1 MGILKIYNREVCCF
15 VIKNLTKGSILFLVI
30 FFIFSGVLYA
40 AESEEMN
47 LGQAINLA
55 LKNNLNLKI
64 ANLDLENAQ
73 IDYEKTKA
81 NNLLTESR
89 YIELQGDL
97 GLLQAKDNY
106 IQTRNQVIIDVVQKY
121 LQLNQTEKNITAK
134 NKEVEL
140 EKRLLEEVK
149 IQVNSGYKGSL
160 DLLQQENK
168 HNNTIFNLEKANDD
182 YHQSFR
188 EFKLELGL
196 NNQGEEEFNLVEVDY
211 LKVWEM
217 GEEEVMQKAIENSF
231 TLELRRRQIEL
242 AKVDLE
248 RAEVAASPELDLRK
262 LRNNI
267 ELANLNFNK
276 IQKELNNSIRKQ
288 YYAYKQTVN
297 SLDLSRQNLNQAQ
310 ESNGIIIEQVKAG
323 LKTKNDLLSAEISL
337 LQAEYNLNSA
347 ILNYYTAKLT
357 LQKLIG
363 QKIEEG
369 DVE

>member
-1 MGILKIYNREVCCF
+1 M
-15 VIKNLTKGSILFLVI
+15 IKNIAKGIILFLII

-40 AESEEMN
+40 AEPEEIN
-47 LGQAINLA
+47 LSQAINLA
-55 LKNNLNLKI
+55 LENNLNLKI

-97 GLLQAKDNY
+97 GLLQAKENY
-106 IQTRNQVIIDVVQKY
+106 NQTRNEVIIDVAQKY
-121 LQLNQTEKNITAK
+121 LQLNQANKNIAAK
-134 NKEVEL
+134 SKEAEL
-140 EKRLLEEVK
+140 EKNLLEEVK
-149 IQVNSGYKGSL
+149 AQVKAGYKGNL
-160 DLLQQENK
+160 DLLGQESNY
-168 HNNTIFNLEKANDD
+168 NNAVFNLEKANDD

-196 NNQGEEEFNLVEVDY
+196 NDQEEEEFNLVEVDY
-211 LKVWEM
+211 PQVWQID
-217 GEEEVMQKAIENSF
+217 EEEALKKANENSF
-231 TLELRRRQIEL
+231 ILELRKRQIEL
-242 AKVDLE
+242 DKIDLE

-262 LRNNI
+262 LKNNI
-267 ELANLNFNK
+267 ELSNLNFNK
-276 IQKELNNSIRKQ
+276 TQKELSNSKKQ
-288 YYAYKQTVN
+288 FYTYKQFIN
-297 SLDLSRQNLNQAQ
+297 SLDLGQQNLNQAQ
-310 ESNGIIIEQVKAG
+310 ENNSILIEQVKAG

-337 LQAEYNLNSA
+337 LQAEYSLNST

-369 DVE
+369 EIE

>member
-1 MGILKIYNREVCCF
+1 MIKKIA
-15 VIKNLTKGSILFLVI
+15 KGTILFLVI
-30 FFIFSGVLYA
+30 FYIFSGGLFA
-40 AESEEMN
+40 AETKEMN
-47 LGQAINLA
+47 LSQAINLA
-55 LKNNLNLKI
+55 LENNLNLKI

-106 IQTRNQVIIDVVQKY
+106 NQTRNEVIIDVVQKY
-121 LQLNQTEKNITAK
+121 LQLNQAKKNITAK
-134 NKEVEL
+134 SKEAEL
-140 EKRLLEEVK
+140 ERNLLEEVK
-149 IQVNSGYKGSL
+149 AQVEAGHKGSL
-160 DLLQQENK
+160 DLLRQENEYY
-168 HNNTIFNLEKANDD
+168 NAVFDLEKANDD
-182 YHQSFR
+182 YQQSFR

-196 NNQGEEEFNLVEVDY
+196 NNQEEEEFNLVEVNY
-211 LKVWEM
+211 PEIWKI
-217 GEEEVMQKAIENSF
+217 GEEEALKMAIENSF
-231 TLELRRRQIEL
+231 ILELRKRQIEL

-276 IQKELNNSIRKQ
+276 TQKELDNSIRKQ
-288 YYAYKQTVN
+288 FYTYKQTIN

-310 ESNGIIIEQVKAG
+310 ENNSIIIDQVRAG

-337 LQAEYNLNSA
+337 LQAEYNLNST
-347 ILNYYTAKLT
+347 ILNYYMNKLT
-357 LQKLIG
+357 MQKLIG

-369 DVE
+369 EIE

>member
-1 MGILKIYNREVCCF
+1 M
-15 VIKNLTKGSILFLVI
+15 IKNILNRTILFFVI
-30 FFIFSGVLYA
+30 FFIFSGTLMG
-40 AESEEMN
+40 AELKELN
-47 LGQAINLA
+47 LSQAINLA
-55 LKNNLNLKI
+55 LENNLNLKI

-81 NNLLTESR
+81 NNLLTKSR

-106 IQTRNQVIIDVVQKY
+106 TQTRNQVIIDVVQKY
-121 LQLNQTEKNITAK
+121 LQLNQAKKNIIAK

-140 EKRLLEEVK
+140 EKNLLEEVK
-149 IQVNSGYKGSL
+149 AQVKAGHKGSL
-160 DLLQQENK
+160 DLLRQENK
-168 HNNTIFNLEKANDD
+168 YYNAIFNLEKANDD

-196 NNQGEEEFNLVEVDY
+196 NNQEEEEFNLGEVDY
-211 LKVWEM
+211 PKIWEIS
-217 GEEEVMQKAIENSF
+217 EEEVLKKAIENSF
-231 TLELRRRQIEL
+231 VLELRKRQIEL

-276 IQKELNNSIRKQ
+276 TQKELNNSIRKQ
-288 YYAYKQTVN
+288 FYTYKQAIN
-297 SLDLSRQNLNQAQ
+297 NLDLSQQNLNQAQ
-310 ESNGIIIEQVKAG
+310 ENNTIVVDQVKAG

-337 LQAEYNLNSA
+337 LQAEHNLKSV
-347 ILNYYTAKLT
+347 ILNYYMAKLT
-357 LQKLIG
+357 MQKLIG

-369 DVE
+369 EIK

>member
-1 MGILKIYNREVCCF
+1 M
-15 VIKNLTKGSILFLVI
+15 IKNITKGIILFLI
-30 FFIFSGVLYA
+30 LFFIASGGLF
-40 AESEEMN
+40 AEETKEMN
-47 LGQAINLA
+47 LSQAINLA
-55 LKNNLNLKI
+55 LENNLNLKI

-73 IDYEKTKA
+73 IDYQKTKA

-97 GLLQAKDNY
+97 GLLQAEDNY
-106 IQTRNQVIIDVVQKY
+106 TQTRNEVIIDVVQKY
-121 LQLNQTEKNITAK
+121 LQLNQAKKNITAK
-134 NKEVEL
+134 SKEAEL
-140 EKRLLEEVK
+140 EKNLLEEVK
-149 IQVNSGYKGSL
+149 AQVKAGHKGNL
-160 DLLQQENK
+160 DLLRQENRY
-168 HNNTIFNLEKANDD
+168 HNAVFDLEKASDD

-196 NNQGEEEFNLVEVDY
+196 NNQEGEGFNLVEVDY
-211 LKVWEM
+211 PIVWQID
-217 GEEEVMQKAIENSF
+217 EEEALKKAIENSF
-231 TLELRRRQIEL
+231 ILELRERQIEL

-248 RAEVAASPELDLRK
+248 RAEVAASPELDLQK
-262 LRNNI
+262 IRNNI

-276 IQKELNNSIRKQ
+276 TQKELANSIRKQ
-288 YYAYKQTVN
+288 FYAYKQSIN

-310 ESNGIIIEQVKAG
+310 ENNSIIIDQVKAG

-357 LQKLIG
+357 MQKLIG

-369 DVE
+369 EIE

>member
-1 MGILKIYNREVCCF
+1 M
-15 VIKNLTKGSILFLVI
+15 IKNLVKGTTLFLVI
-30 FFIFSGVLYA
+30 FFIVSGGLFA
-40 AESEEMN
+40 AETEPKEMN
-47 LGQAINLA
+47 LSQAINLA

-89 YIELQGDL
+89 YVQLQGDL
-97 GLLQAKDNY
+97 GLLQAKDNNT
-106 IQTRNQVIIDVVQKY
+106 QTRNQVIIDVVQKY
-121 LQLNQTEKNITAK
+121 LQLNQAKKNISSK

-149 IQVNSGYKGSL
+149 IQVNSGYRGSL

-168 HNNTIFNLEKANDD
+168 YNNAVFNLEKANDD
-182 YHQSFR
+182 YHQSFG

-196 NNQGEEEFNLVEVDY
+196 SNQGEEEFNLVEVDY
-211 LKVWEM
+211 LKIWEI
-217 GEEEVMQKAIENSF
+217 GEEEVLKKAIENSF

-276 IQKELNNSIRKQ
+276 TQKELNNSIRKQ
-288 YYAYKQTVN
+288 YYTYKQAVN
-297 SLDLSRQNLNQAQ
+297 SLDLSRQNLNQSQ
-310 ESNGIIIEQVKAG
+310 ESNDIIIEQVGAG

-337 LQAEYNLNSA
+337 LQAEYDLNSA

-357 LQKLIG
+357 MQKLIG

-369 DVE
+369 EIE

>member
-1 MGILKIYNREVCCF
+1 MRILKIYNREVCCF
-15 VIKNLTKGSILFLVI
+15 VIKKIVKETILFLVI
-30 FFIFSGVLYA
+30 FSIFSGMLYA
-40 AESEEMN
+40 AEPEEIDFS
-47 LGQAINLA
+47 QAINLT
-55 LKNNLNLKI
+55 LENNLNLKI

-89 YIELQGDL
+89 YIQLQGDL

-106 IQTRNQVIIDVVQKY
+106 NQTRNEVIIDVVQKY
-121 LQLNQTEKNITAK
+121 LQLNQAKKNITAK
-134 NKEVEL
+134 SKEAEL
-140 EKRLLEEVK
+140 EKNLLEEVK
-149 IQVNSGYKGSL
+149 AQVKAGHKGNL

-168 HNNTIFNLEKANDD
+168 YNNAIFDLEKANDD

-196 NNQGEEEFNLVEVDY
+196 NNQGEGEFNLVEVDY
-211 LKVWEM
+211 LKVWEI
-217 GEEEVMQKAIENSF
+217 GEEEVLKKAMENSF

-242 AKVDLE
+242 AKIDLE

-276 IQKELNNSIRKQ
+276 TQKELNNSIKKQ
-288 YYAYKQTVN
+288 YYTYKQIVN

-337 LQAEYNLNSA
+337 LQAEYNLKST

-369 DVE
+369 KIE

>member
-1 MGILKIYNREVCCF
+1 M
-15 VIKNLTKGSILFLVI
+15 IKNIAKGTILFLVI
-30 FFIFSGVLYA
+30 FFIFSGVLFA
-40 AESEEMN
+40 AETETKEMN

-55 LKNNLNLKI
+55 LENNLNLKI

-89 YIELQGDL
+89 YIQLQGDL

-106 IQTRNQVIIDVVQKY
+106 NQTRNQVIIDVVQKY
-121 LQLNQTEKNITAK
+121 VQLNQAKKNITTK
-134 NKEVEL
+134 SKEAEL
-140 EKRLLEEVK
+140 ERNLLEEVK
-149 IQVNSGYKGSL
+149 AQVKAGHKGSL
-160 DLLQQENK
+160 DLLRQENK
-168 HNNTIFNLEKANDD
+168 FDNAVFDLEKANDD
-182 YHQSFR
+182 YNQSFG

-196 NNQGEEEFNLVEVDY
+196 SNQEEEEFNLIEVDY
-211 LKVWEM
+211 PEIWKI
-217 GEEEVMQKAIENSF
+217 GEEEALKMAIENGF
-231 TLELRRRQIEL
+231 IFELRKRQIEL

-276 IQKELNNSIRKQ
+276 TQKELNNSIRKQ
-288 YYAYKQTVN
+288 YYTYKQIVN

-310 ESNGIIIEQVKAG
+310 ESNGIIIDQVKAG

-337 LQAEYNLNSA
+337 LQAEYSLKST

-363 QKIEEG
+363 QRIEEG
-369 DVE
+369 EIE

>member
-1 MGILKIYNREVCCF
+1 M
-15 VIKNLTKGSILFLVI
+15 IKNIAKGIILFLVI
-30 FFIFSGVLYA
+30 FFIFSGGLFA
-40 AESEEMN
+40 AETKEMN
-47 LGQAINLA
+47 LSQAINLA

-89 YIELQGDL
+89 YIQLQGDL

-106 IQTRNQVIIDVVQKY
+106 TQTRNQVIIDVVQKY
-121 LQLNQTEKNITAK
+121 FQLNQAEKNITSK
-134 NKEVEL
+134 SKEAEL
-140 EKRLLEEVK
+140 EGNLLEEVK
-149 IQVNSGYKGSL
+149 AQVKAGHKGSL

-168 HNNTIFNLEKANDD
+168 YNNAVFNLEKANDD
-182 YHQSFR
+182 FHQSFR
-188 EFKLELGL
+188 EFKLGL

-211 LKVWEM
+211 LKVWEI
-217 GEEEVMQKAIENSF
+217 GEEEVLKKAIENSF

-248 RAEVAASPELDLRK
+248 RAEVTASPELDLRK

-267 ELANLNFNK
+267 ELANLNLNK
-276 IQKELNNSIRKQ
+276 TQKELDNSIRKQ
-288 YYAYKQTVN
+288 FYAYKQSIN
-297 SLDLSRQNLNQAQ
+297 SLDLSQQNLNQSQ
-310 ESNGIIIEQVKAG
+310 ESSSIIIEQVKAG

-369 DVE
+369 EIE

>member
-1 MGILKIYNREVCCF
+1 
-15 VIKNLTKGSILFLVI
+15 VIKNIAKGTILFLVI
-30 FFIFSGVLYA
+30 FFIFSGGLFA
-40 AESEEMN
+40 AETKEMN

-55 LKNNLNLKI
+55 LENNLNLKI

-89 YIELQGDL
+89 YIQLQGDL

-106 IQTRNQVIIDVVQKY
+106 NQTRNQVIIDVVQKY
-121 LQLNQTEKNITAK
+121 LQLNQAKKNITAK
-134 NKEVEL
+134 GKEAEL
-140 EKRLLEEVK
+140 EKNLLEEVK
-149 IQVNSGYKGSL
+149 AQVEAGHKGSL

-168 HNNTIFNLEKANDD
+168 YNNAVFNLEKANDD
-182 YHQSFR
+182 YHQSFG

-196 NNQGEEEFNLVEVDY
+196 NNQGEEELNLVEVDY
-211 LKVWEM
+211 PETWKI
-217 GEEEVMQKAIENSF
+217 GEEEALKMAIENSF
-231 TLELRRRQIEL
+231 TLELMRRQIEL
-242 AKVDLE
+242 TKVDLE

-276 IQKELNNSIRKQ
+276 TQKELDNSIRKQ
-288 YYAYKQTVN
+288 FYAYKQSIN
-297 SLDLSRQNLNQAQ
+297 SLDLSQQNLNQSQ
-310 ESNGIIIEQVKAG
+310 ESSSIIIDQVKAG

-337 LQAEYNLNSA
+337 LQAEYSLKST
-347 ILNYYTAKLT
+347 ILNYYMTKLT
-357 LQKLIG
+357 MQKLIG

-369 DVE
+369 EIE

>member
-1 MGILKIYNREVCCF
+1 
-15 VIKNLTKGSILFLVI
+15 VIKNIAKGTILFLII

-40 AESEEMN
+40 AEPEEIN
-47 LGQAINLA
+47 LSQAINLA
-55 LKNNLNLKI
+55 LENNLNLKI

-106 IQTRNQVIIDVVQKY
+106 NQTRNEVIIDVAQKY
-121 LQLNQTEKNITAK
+121 FQLNQAKRNITAK
-134 NKEVEL
+134 SKEAEL
-140 EKRLLEEVK
+140 EKNLLEEVK
-149 IQVNSGYKGSL
+149 AQVKAGHKGNL
-160 DLLQQENK
+160 DLLQQESNY
-168 HNNTIFNLEKANDD
+168 NNAVFNLEKANDD

-196 NNQGEEEFNLVEVDY
+196 NNQEEDEFYLVEVDY
-211 LKVWEM
+211 PEVWQI
-217 GEEEVMQKAIENSF
+217 GEEEALKQAIENSF
-231 TLELRRRQIEL
+231 ILELRKRQIEL

-267 ELANLNFNK
+267 ELANLNSTQT
-276 IQKELNNSIRKQ
+276 QKELANSIRKQ
-288 YYAYKQTVN
+288 FYTYKQSIN
-297 SLDLSRQNLNQAQ
+297 SLELSQQNLNQAQ
-310 ESNGIIIEQVKAG
+310 ENNSILVEQVKAG
-323 LKTKNDLLSAEISL
+323 LKTKKDLLSAEISL
-337 LQAEYNLNSA
+337 LQAEYSLNSA
-347 ILNYYTAKLT
+347 VLNYYTAKLT

-369 DVE
+369 EIE

>member
-1 MGILKIYNREVCCF
+1 MF
-15 VIKNLTKGSILFLVI
+15 KNIVKSTILFLFM

-40 AESEEMN
+40 AEPEEIN
-47 LGQAINLA
+47 LSQAINLT
-55 LKNNLNLKI
+55 LENNLNLKI

-106 IQTRNQVIIDVVQKY
+106 NQTRNEVIIDVVQKY
-121 LQLNQTEKNITAK
+121 LQLNQAKKNITAK
-134 NKEVEL
+134 GKEAEL

-168 HNNTIFNLEKANDD
+168 YNNAVFDLEKANDD
-182 YHQSFR
+182 YRQSFR

-196 NNQGEEEFNLVEVDY
+196 NNQEGEEFNLVEVDY
-211 LKVWEM
+211 LKVWEI
-217 GEEEVMQKAIENSF
+217 GEEEVLKKAIENSF

-242 AKVDLE
+242 AKIDLE
-248 RAEVAASPELDLRK
+248 RAEVTASPELDLRK
-262 LRNNI
+262 LRNNM

-276 IQKELNNSIRKQ
+276 TQKELNNSIRKQ
-288 YYAYKQTVN
+288 YYAYKQIVN

-310 ESNGIIIEQVKAG
+310 ESNGIIINQVRAG

-347 ILNYYTAKLT
+347 ILNYYMNKLT

-369 DVE
+369 EIE

>member
-1 MGILKIYNREVCCF
+1 M
-15 VIKNLTKGSILFLVI
+15 IKNIAKGTILFLVI
-30 FFIFSGVLYA
+30 FFIFSGVLFA
-40 AESEEMN
+40 AETETKEMN

-55 LKNNLNLKI
+55 LENNLNLKI

-89 YIELQGDL
+89 YIQLQGDL

-106 IQTRNQVIIDVVQKY
+106 NQTRNQVIIDVVQKY
-121 LQLNQTEKNITAK
+121 LQLNQAEKNITSK

-168 HNNTIFNLEKANDD
+168 HNNAVFNLEKANDG

-211 LKVWEM
+211 LKVWEI
-217 GEEEVMQKAIENSF
+217 GEEEVLKKAIENSF

-276 IQKELNNSIRKQ
+276 TQKELNNSIRKQ
-288 YYAYKQTVN
+288 YYTYKQTVN

-310 ESNGIIIEQVKAG
+310 ESNGIIIEQVGAG

-337 LQAEYNLNSA
+337 LQAEYDLNSA
-347 ILNYYTAKLT
+347 ILNYYTTKLT
-357 LQKLIG
+357 MQKLIG
-363 QKIEEG
+363 QRIEEG
-369 DVE
+369 EIE